1 MGDKHKLVAR
11 WRASLTRG
19 TGHDS
24 WGQLVEA
31 VDEYQMLSKQL
42 LKETSHEATLFNDS
56 QKRTLSKIAACLD
69 LRGKALQSPDN
80 TQGFTLEELKKVD
93 SAFESLLSSSQSEF
107 PVSVPVEAALF
118 RPTVKSGNFEL
129 DLDGDEI
136 DEDEEDETGRNKT
149 SVIVSPGIK
158 PLGKLFPMIPRERG
172 STNLIVRVEKIGL
185 KDASTYLDPFIVI
198 SFKDNKGIDVS
209 KPQETPVALRREDP
223 YIIFGVDVH
232 VQKSLEK
239 LPKGTAIFF
248 EFKHYKLKKRT
259 ISTKCFA
266 FMEMDEIK
274 PGPLVIELY
283 QKPTDFR
290 RKKLALLT
298 TKPLYLHLYLN
309 LIGD

>member
-1 MGDKHKLVAR
+1 MGDKQKLVAR

-31 VDEYQMLSKQL
+31 VDEYQMLSKQVL
-42 LKETSHEATLFNDS
+42 REASHEATLFNDN

-69 LRGKALQSPDN
+69 LRGKALQSPDS

-93 SAFESLLSSSQSEF
+93 SAFGSLLTSSQSEF
-107 PVSVPVEAALF
+107 PVAMPAEAALF
-118 RPTVKSGNFEL
+118 RPQVKQGNFEL
-129 DLDGDEI
+129 DLEGDEI
-136 DEDEEDETGRNKT
+136 DDEDDDEAGTNKG
-149 SVIVSPGIK
+149 SVTASPGIK
-158 PLGKLFPMIPRERG
+158 PLGKLFPMMPHQKG
-172 STNLIVRVEKIGL
+172 TTNLVVRIEKIGL
-185 KDASTYLDPFIVI
+185 KDASMYLDPYIVI
-198 SFKDNKGIDVS
+198 SLKDNKGIDVA

-223 YIIFGVDVH
+223 YIIYGVDVH
-232 VQKSLEK
+232 LQKPLEK
-239 LPKGTAIFF
+239 LPKGAAIFF
-248 EFKHYKLKKRT
+248 EFRHYKLKKRT

-290 RKKLALLT
+290 RKKLSLLT

-309 LIGD
+309 LIAD